1 MPYRYNKPRTVM
13 KQGSFSRHLALVY
26 TLIIA
31 IPLMIFIMI
40 ASEYLRRSLYESIA
54 ADARKTVADNAAA
67 VGDCVEQIERLE
79 SIIAS
84 DYDLLRILYFS
95 GNIDDYTAIQ
105 DLIAKI
111 TDLERLQYAMPKIYS
126 LHLFVRNP
134 LIPERWP
141 TVFSETRLDCSRFP
155 RWTFNY
161 RDETMFNQDQKK
173 LPSGCLTREV
183 LMNKRHVGYLQ
194 ISMKMSD
201 MFPFLY
207 APEGPWFRDYA
218 YANGSPLAPPVS
230 GVHPD
235 ADLIE
240 KEIGRTHPDDSSGSM
255 EMRIAGENRIVAW
268 ERIPRLGLLLIHT
281 SSPEAI
287 TDSITM
293 IRLASFVVLLFSIL
307 ALFAVINFT
316 TRKMFARLYRVM
328 DGMRKVREGS
338 LDVSVRVSGSD
349 EVAEMAQAF
358 NSMVS
363 RIGGLVGEIT
373 REQALVTQTEIKAMQ
388 NQINAHFLYNAL
400 ETIKMQAELRDQ
412 REIAESVTLLGRMM
426 RYCLRWKDHR
436 VTIGQEID
444 YVRDYVAFMN
454 IRNDYVIS
462 LAIDIPEVA
471 YALMIPKML
480 VQPVVEN
487 AVRHA
492 IEPEGEDAVIS
503 ISAVPSPDGKTLVIS
518 VRDRGPGL
526 SPSDLDGLMRSL
538 DAPEDFSNRVG
549 GIGLRNIQ
557 DRLRA
562 FYGPDYSLSISS
574 EPGKGTEVRI
584 PVAMEAQP

>member
-1 MPYRYNKPRTVM
+1 M
-13 KQGSFSRHLALVY
+13 KQGSFSRNLAIVY

-31 IPLMIFIMI
+31 IPLMIFILI
-40 ASEYLRRSLYESIA
+40 ASEYLRRSLYESVA
-54 ADARKTVADNAAA
+54 ADARKIAADNAATI
-67 VGDCVEQIERLE
+67 GECVEQIERIE
-79 SIIAS
+79 SIITS

-95 GNIDDYTAIQ
+95 ESIDDYSAIEN
-105 DLIAKI
+105 LIAKI

-126 LHLFVRNP
+126 IHLFVRNP
-134 LIPERWP
+134 IIPERWP
-141 TVFSETRLDCSRFP
+141 TVFSESRLDFSRFH
-155 RWTFNY
+155 RWSFNY
-161 RDETMFNQDQKK
+161 RDETMFNQDQQK

-183 LMNKRHVGYLQ
+183 FMNKRHVGYLQ
-194 ISMKMSD
+194 ISMKMTD

-207 APEGPWFRDYA
+207 APARPWFRDYA
-218 YANGSPLAPPVS
+218 YANGSPLNPPVS
-230 GVHPD
+230 GVNAD
-235 ADLIE
+235 GDLISG
-240 KEIGRTHPDDSSGSM
+240 EIARSHPEENSGSM
-255 EMRIAGENRIVAW
+255 EMRIGNENRIIAW

-281 SSPEAI
+281 ASPDAI
-287 TDSITM
+287 TDSISA
-293 IRLASFVVLLFSIL
+293 IRLVSFIVLFLSIL
-307 ALFAVINFT
+307 GLFGVINFT
-316 TRKMFARLYRVM
+316 TRKMFTRLYRVM
-328 DGMRKVREGS
+328 DGMRKVREGN

-436 VTIGQEID
+436 VTVAQEID

-462 LAIDIPEVA
+462 LAIDIPDPV
-471 YALMIPKML
+471 YGLSIPKML

-503 ISAVPSPDGKTLVIS
+503 ISAVPSPDGNRLFIS
-518 VRDRGPGL
+518 VRDVGPGL
-526 SPSDLDGLMRSL
+526 SPESLEALMRSL
-538 DAPEDFSNRVG
+538 SAPEDFSNRVG

-557 DRLRA
+557 DRLHA
-562 FYGPDYSLSISS
+562 FYGPDFSLSIAS
-574 EPGKGTEVRI
+574 EPGKGTAVRI
-584 PVAMEAQP
+584 PVAMEVKP